1 MIAAQIVP
9 ADALVV
15 VQNDD
20 VNVRFTFRPGR
31 LVQRPVARLPVELQ
45 RRRGMSE
52 VFICHDLA
60 VVRVMSH
67 RVIEMQCG
75 GVVESGGARALF
87 NAPQQPGRHEL
98 LAAAHGA

>member
-31 LVQRPVARLPVELQ
+31 FVQRPVARLPVELQ
-45 RRRGMSE
+45 RRHGMSE
-52 VFICHDLA
+52 VFI
-60 VVRVMSH
+60 
-67 RVIEMQCG
+67 
-75 GVVESGGARALF
+75 
-87 NAPQQPGRHEL
+87 
-98 LAAAHGA
+98 